1 MFLETVERD
10 TSHQEAFSVGSSGI
24 RLEFIVEWTSIG
36 YKFRQMVGGFIM
48 RIYS

>member
-1 MFLETVERD
+1 LETVDRD
-10 TSHQEAFSVGSSGI
+10 TSHQEAFSVGSSGR

-36 YKFRQMVGGFIM
+36 YKFGQMVGGCIV